1 LAVRRGSL
9 TITAEREGFAKLV
22 RSGVQL
28 TAADTLTVN
37 LQLMV
42 GDVKQSVEVTS
53 AAPLLQSQSAA
64 VSQLVDNRQVLELP
78 LSGRQ
83 FTSLIAL
90 APGAYVGSAG
100 NLGSAV
106 YALRGNSNY
115 SVNGSQADN
124 NSYLI
129 DGLVNAG
136 LWINNMVIVPTPD
149 SIQEVRA
156 MTSNYSA
163 EYGSAA
169 GMVTIVQTK
178 SGSKELHGSGYEFLQ
193 NAQMNA
199 NNFLSNLNKFAR
211 GAAAERVW
219 RDPGRP
225 DQEGQDFPVRRLPG
239 PAHRYS
245 DHHLHRADSD
255 AGGDADDR
263 DRQFRGLHHR
273 QRNASNDL

>member
-136 LWINNMVIVPTPD
+136 LWINNMVICAHARFD
-149 SIQEVRA
+149 
-156 MTSNYSA
+156 
-163 EYGSAA
+163 
-169 GMVTIVQTK
+169 
-178 SGSKELHGSGYEFLQ
+178 SGSEGNDQQLLGRVRLGGRHGDHCADQIRQQGVAWQ
-193 NAQMNA
+193 
-199 NNFLSNLNKFAR
+199 
-211 GAAAERVW
+211 AATNSCRT
-219 RDPGRP
+219 PK
-225 DQEGQDFPVRRLPG
+225 
-239 PAHRYS
+239 
-245 DHHLHRADSD
+245 
-255 AGGDADDR
+255 
-263 DRQFRGLHHR
+263 
-273 QRNASNDL
+273 